1 MNDVFAVLR
10 QKERDLVR
18 VREEIEAL
26 HLVLPLLREDV
37 APRSEVRGEA
47 REVAPSS
54 SRYSNR
60 WPLELHASGTD

>member
-1 MNDVFAVLR
+1 MNDIFAVLR

-26 HLVLPLLREDV
+26 HLVLPLLMEDV
-37 APRSEVRGEA
+37 APRGEVT
-47 REVAPSS
+47 EVASSS